1 MRMIDL
7 IVKKRDAQTLTT
19 EELAFI
25 VNGYTDGSIPDYQMA
40 AWLMAGY
47 LNGFSAK
54 ETANLTLLMAQSGN
68 QMNLSKIN
76 GIKVDKHSTG
86 GVGDKTTLIVGP
98 IAAACGVPIAKMSGR
113 GLGHTGGTA
122 DKLESIPGYQI
133 VMGMQDFL
141 KQIQQIGIALVSQT
155 DNLAPADKKIYALRD
170 VIGTVESIPLIAAS
184 IMSKKIAAGADAILL
199 DVKVGNGAFM
209 QTLQQAQELANTM
222 VQIGEKVGRKTM
234 ALLTNMDIPL
244 GNAIGN
250 QLEVI
255 ESIEIL
261 KGRGNKNLMEI
272 CLVLASYMLYL
283 ADKGS
288 LEICKK
294 LAQQAIE
301 DGSAF
306 EKLRQVVIA
315 QGGDVSYIDDP
326 KKFQQAP
333 IIVPYTAKKEGY
345 ISKIDTKKC
354 GIACCILGAGRERKE
369 DIIDEKAGMVL
380 QKNYGDYVKQGE
392 TIAVLHTSKQQ
403 TLNPAID
410 LLDDAFLFSE
420 CPPEKQILIY
430 RS

>member
-333 IIVPYTAKKEGY
+333 IIVPYTAKK
-345 ISKIDTKKC
+345 
-354 GIACCILGAGRERKE
+354 RR
-369 DIIDEKAGMVL
+369 
-380 QKNYGDYVKQGE
+380 
-392 TIAVLHTSKQQ
+392 
-403 TLNPAID
+403 
-410 LLDDAFLFSE
+410 
-420 CPPEKQILIY
+420 IY
-430 RS
+430 